1 MLKAYLDITVR
12 RNSDVNQ
19 YFVLQKVFQ
28 QLHLVFVEMQNAE
41 GLVPLGLS
49 FPNYQPEDKGL
60 GNKLRL
66 LSAEENILEKFN
78 AKESLARFSDYVHL
92 TGIRAVPA
100 RVRGYAIYQR
110 QQPKSASALR
120 RLARRMSEREGIS
133 VQEAEAKI
141 TGFKPPRLKV
151 PYINVCSASSGQRF
165 RLFIDKKVSDIS
177 VYKGFNSYGLS
188 NTSTVPEF

>member
-19 YFVLQKVFQ
+19 YFVLQKIFQ
-28 QLHLVFVEMQNAE
+28 QLHLSFVEMQDAE

-49 FPNYQPEDKGL
+49 FPEYECQQGL

-66 LSAEENILEKFN
+66 LSVEESVLEKFN

-92 TGIRAVPA
+92 TSIRAVPA
-100 RVRGYAIYQR
+100 RVKGYATYQR
-110 QQPKSASALR
+110 QQSKSASALR
-120 RLARRMSEREGIS
+120 RITRRMSKREGIS
-133 VQEAEAKI
+133 IQEAEAKI
-141 TGFKPPRLKV
+141 TSFKAPRLKV

-165 RLFIDKKVSDIS
+165 RLFIAKKVSDTSI
-177 VYKGFNSYGLS
+177 YKGFSSYGLS